1 MTKNHVTSFTITS
14 EESGSRLDVFL
25 AAKISTTRS
34 QIQKLITDGLVTVDD
49 HLPRKAGDSLSEGEV
64 VTLREK
70 EKISAVKKSIEHN
83 QSLAAQNLEI
93 IVETKDYLVIN
104 KPIGLLTHPTLAQE
118 KNSVA
123 GILSKKY
130 PAIKKVGDDPKRP
143 GIVHRLDKDAS
154 GLLVVARTQ
163 EMFEN
168 LKKQFKKRTVEKEY
182 AVLVHGRVAKDWDEI
197 TFRLSRGNTNERMAA
212 HPEQIRGVASTAGK
226 EAKTEFL
233 VEQRFVNF
241 TLLRVKIHTGRMHQ
255 IRAHMLAYN
264 HPVVGDPLYFQK
276 KRKRRWDDE
285 LGRLFLQAVK
295 LGFTDLAGEQ
305 QTFELPL
312 DTELSHF
319 LQKLS

>member
-1 MTKNHVTSFTITS
+1 
-14 EESGSRLDVFL
+14 
-25 AAKISTTRS
+25 
-34 QIQKLITDGLVTVDD
+34 
-49 HLPRKAGDSLSEGEV
+49 
-64 VTLREK
+64 
-70 EKISAVKKSIEHN
+70 
-83 QSLAAQNLEI
+83 
-93 IVETKDYLVIN
+93 
-104 KPIGLLTHPTLAQE
+104 
-118 KNSVA
+118 
-123 GILSKKY
+123 
-130 PAIKKVGDDPKRP
+130 
-143 GIVHRLDKDAS
+143 
-154 GLLVVARTQ
+154 
-163 EMFEN
+163 
-168 LKKQFKKRTVEKEY
+168 
-182 AVLVHGRVAKDWDEI
+182 
-197 TFRLSRGNTNERMAA
+197 MAA